1 MPAQTKQLLD
11 DLQSRTGAG
20 STTETIRRAID
31 LYNVVTQ
38 ELARGGVLYVE
49 EADGQRTKIVLA

>member
-1 MPAQTKQLLD
+1 MICNPV
-11 DLQSRTGAG
+11 RGRG